1 MGAFGL
7 LPLAI
12 FALSAGRA
20 EPPADDAPAPAEPA
34 AKAKKLYVVAAMG
47 DSLTDP
53 KSHGGKYL
61 ELLKKRCPKSR
72 FDSYGKGG
80 QMVNQMRKRFAR
92 DILGEDED
100 KKDGGKDKPR
110 YTHAIVLGGIGDILS
125 NETAGRTAK
134 KIEDDLRA
142 MYDMAKKHDI
152 VVIAMTLPPWGG
164 AKAYN
169 PARHAMSLE
178 VSGWIRELSGKKAVG
193 AVSDVYPL
201 LSCGEASQL
210 CGDYA
215 WPDKLHWNQKGHEVV
230 GKALA
235 ESVFADCE

>member
-12 FALSAGRA
+12 FALSAGQA
-20 EPPADDAPAPAEPA
+20 EHPADDAPAPL
-34 AKAKKLYVVAAMG
+34 AKGKKLYVVAAMG

-61 ELLKKRCPKSR
+61 DLLKKRCPKSR

-92 DILGEDED
+92 DILGEGED
-100 KKDGGKDKPR
+100 KKDGSNAKPR

-134 KIEDDLRA
+134 KIEDDLKA
-142 MYDMAKKHDI
+142 MYAMAKKHDI

-178 VSGWIRELSGKKAVG
+178 VSGWIRELSGNKEVG
-193 AVSDVYPL
+193 AVTDVYPL

-215 WPDKLHWNQKGHEVV
+215 WPDKLHWNEKGHQIV

>member
-1 MGAFGL
+1 MTAFGV

-12 FALSAGRA
+12 FALSGG
-20 EPPADDAPAPAEPA
+20 PIDHPDDAPAPA
-34 AKAKKLYVVAAMG
+34 AKGKKVYVVAAMG

-61 ELLKKRCPKSR
+61 ELLRKRCPKSR

-80 QMVNQMRKRFAR
+80 QMVNQMKKRFAR
-92 DILGEDED
+92 DILGEGED
-100 KKDGGKDKPR
+100 KKDGEPKPR

-134 KIEDDLRA
+134 KIEADLEA
-142 MYDMAKKHDI
+142 MYTMAKKHDI
-152 VVIAMTLPPWGG
+152 TVIAMTLPPWGA
-164 AKAYN
+164 AKQYN

-178 VSGWIRELSGKKAVG
+178 VSGWIRDLAGKHAVG
-193 AVSDVYPL
+193 SVTDVYPL
-201 LSCGEASQL
+201 LSCGVAQNL
-210 CGDYA
+210 CEDYA
-215 WPDKLHWNQKGHEVV
+215 WPDKLHWNAKGHEIV

>member
-1 MGAFGL
+1 MSAFGL

-12 FALSAGRA
+12 FALSAGPA
-20 EPPADDAPAPAEPA
+20 DEPPAPVPSGPA
-34 AKAKKLYVVAAMG
+34 AKGKKLYVVAAMG

-92 DILGEDED
+92 DILGEGED
-100 KKDGGKDKPR
+100 KKDTDKAKPR

-134 KIEDDLRA
+134 KIEEDLQA
-142 MYDMAKKHDI
+142 MYAMAKKHDI

-178 VSGWIRELSGKKAVG
+178 VSGWIRNLSGKKEVG
-193 AVSDVYPL
+193 AVTDVYPL
-201 LSCGEASQL
+201 LSCGEASHL

-215 WPDKLHWNQKGHEVV
+215 WPDKLHWNERGHEVV

-235 ESVFADCE
+235 DSVFADCE